1 MRERIVRRLIRPI
14 VVLSCLLAARFAPA
28 DNPILS
34 QRYAADPNAIV
45 HAGRVYVYCSD
56 DEYNKGSYV
65 LPDYTLISS
74 DDMVNWT
81 DHGIIFKVPR
91 DAAWASRAFAPACI
105 ERNGKF
111 YLYFPD
117 GGDAI
122 GVAVADRP
130 EGPFVDAL
138 KRPLIDKTMPNCQVE
153 WCFDPCVFIAG
164 GQAYLT
170 FGGGKNEQSPIGKN
184 FRIIKLNDDM
194 ISTQGEAVTL
204 DTPGSFEG
212 SFVHSYD
219 GNYYLS
225 YPERNGHHIGYVM
238 SRTPMFSDAEY
249 KGIVLE
255 NPTIDGKN
263 INGKNNSH
271 ESIIQFQGQWYMFYH
286 DRRVSGG
293 KPYFRNVCV
302 DRLGYNDDGTM
313 QRVKVTH
320 EGVPQIKPLN
330 PYEIVQ
336 AETIDHQEGIEV
348 ESCNA
353 GGCMVTDISEGD
365 WIQLSGVDFESGA
378 SGVEVRA
385 AAEGAGGRIEFRLD
399 SPAGSL
405 LGTCVIGRT
414 GSWERWATFTG
425 PIKPVPGTH
434 DLYMVYRGEG
444 EPFRL
449 DDLRFIRK
457 N

>member
-1 MRERIVRRLIRPI
+1 MRRSIFSMTVFSSL
-14 VVLSCLLAARFAPA
+14 VVAPFALA

-34 QRYAADPNAIV
+34 QRYSADPNALV
-45 HAGRVYVYCSD
+45 YDGRVYVYCSD
-56 DEYNKGSYV
+56 DEHNRGSYA

-81 DHGIIFKVPR
+81 DHGIIFKAAR
-91 DAAWASRAFAPACI
+91 DTTWATRAFAPACI

-130 EGPFVDAL
+130 EGPFVDTL
-138 KRPLIDKTMPNCQVE
+138 NRPLITKTMPNCQVE
-153 WCFDPCVFIAG
+153 WCFDPCVFIDN
-164 GQAYLT
+164 GQAYLV

-194 ISTQGEAVTL
+194 ISTRGEAVTL

-212 SFVHSYD
+212 PFVHSHD

-225 YPERNGHHIGYVM
+225 YPERKGHHIGYIM
-238 SRTPMFSDAEY
+238 SSNPMFTDAEY
-249 KGIVLE
+249 KGIVLR
-255 NPTIDGKN
+255 NPMLDGKN
-263 INGKNNSH
+263 INGNNNSH
-271 ESIIQFQGQWYMFYH
+271 ESIVQFEGEWYMFYH
-286 DRRVSGG
+286 DRRISGG

-302 DRLGYNDDGTM
+302 DRLTYNEDGTM
-313 QRVKVTH
+313 QRVQVTH
-320 EGVPQIKPLN
+320 ESVPQIKPLN

-348 ESCNA
+348 ESLPA
-353 GGCMVTDISEGD
+353 GGCMVSDISDGD
-365 WIQLSGVDFESGA
+365 WIRISGVDFESGA
-378 SGVEVRA
+378 ASVEVRA
-385 AAEGAGGRIEFRLD
+385 AAEGAGGSIEFRLD
-399 SPAGSL
+399 APDGVL
-405 LGTCVIGRT
+405 VGTCKIETT
-414 GSWERWATFTG
+414 GDWSNWKTFSG
-425 PIKPVPGTH
+425 SIHQCEGMH
-434 DLYMVYRGEG
+434 DLCMIYRGHG

-449 DDLRFIRK
+449 DRIRFLRK
-457 N
+457 